1 MLIMP
6 ANAKN
11 FQQMAATIAND
22 FFTRGTTLEDGIVKA
37 AEQFEMTPEEVKRL
51 VEKTNTAA
59 SIQLLRSA
67 ENKKDSFDL
76 AKFASVIRR
85 THSTAPEASAE
96 QERAYSGIP
105 NTRDVL
111 PKPVEKTAAE
121 VPVSSE
127 ASFSAASLFALR
139 QHIGAM
145 QQEKVAAELAV
156 RDGIDW
162 LLSEFSALNGP
173 DFAKFASEA
182 SALYGTA
189 ASVVLPGMASYLNAP
204 EGVEKLAEGAF
215 VDDTTPVMRRMA
227 SVCEGL
233 AKLASIE
240 TNVSEAAMAERWLT
254 KKLYNR

>member
-76 AKFASVIRR
+76 AKFASVISR
-85 THSTAPEASAE
+85 THSTEPEAAA
-96 QERAYSGIP
+96 QPERAYSGLP

-111 PKPVEKTAAE
+111 PKQEEKTASE
-121 VPVSSE
+121 VPVSPE
-127 ASFSAASLFALR
+127 ASFGAANLFALR
-139 QHIGAM
+139 QHIGAL

-162 LLSEFSALNGP
+162 LLSEFSALHGP

-189 ASVVLPGMASYLNAP
+189 ASVVLPAMASYLNAQ
-204 EGVEKLAEGAF
+204 EGVEKLAEGTI

-233 AKLASIE
+233 AKLAGIE
-240 TNVSEAAMAERWLT
+240 TSMAEATMAESWLT